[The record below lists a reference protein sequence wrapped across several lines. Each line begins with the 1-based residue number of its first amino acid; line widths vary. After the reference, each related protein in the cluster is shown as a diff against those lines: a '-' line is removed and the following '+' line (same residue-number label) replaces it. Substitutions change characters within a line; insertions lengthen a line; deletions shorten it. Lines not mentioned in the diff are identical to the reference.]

1 MKMDDV
7 QAPRERGELSEA
19 PEECVGYTL
28 QDLLGQ
34 RIGRIESIF
43 SNRSGEPEYVR
54 VKLGL
59 FWSRS
64 VILPVEWFEVDHDRR
79 VLRIK

>member
-7 QAPRERGELSEA
+7 QVPRERGEPSEA
-19 PEECVGYTL
+19 PEECVGYML

-43 SNRSGEPEYVR
+43 SNRDGKPEYVR

-64 VILPVEWFEVDHDRR
+64 VLLPVEWFEVDHDRR